1 LQQKKKHMKKI
12 ILILAAVAGI
22 TFSQNS
28 FASYYAD
35 ETSIDL
41 QLAVAEDVS
50 ISAFQEATAMLSAPQ
65 AVAGDKTVGGFL
77 IRAYFCGGFALHR
90 YYMGTGG
97 KALFWYYFCIPV
109 VGSFTACVDFWYVV
123 FKGKEALNKYAD
135 NSKFWVW
142 N

>member
-1 LQQKKKHMKKI
+1 MKKL
-12 ILILAAVAGI
+12 ILILAAIVGI

-35 ETSIDL
+35 ETAIEL
-41 QLAVAEDVS
+41 QLAAAQDVS
-50 ISAFQEATAMLSAPQ
+50 LSASQLATEMLAAPQ
-65 AVAGDKTVGGFL
+65 VVNGDKTVGGFL

-97 KALFWYYFCIPV
+97 ASLFWYYFCIPV
-109 VGSFTACVDFWYVV
+109 VGGFTAFVDFWYVV
-123 FKGKEALNKYAD
+123 FKGKEGLNKYAD
-135 NSKFWVW
+135 NPKFWVW